1 MSRIKIEL
9 EKVLKERKISKN
21 QLCYACKLQH
31 TQLNNYCKNKVVRVD
46 LATIAKICDY
56 VGCSIADILVLEKDE
71 EPEKE
76 IAERVKET
84 CRIKN
89 NLYNLKGSFRRGKSL
104 KRSFYSTDRERFVL

>member
-56 VGCSIADILVLEKDE
+56 ADILVLEKDE

-76 IAERVKET
+76 IAEK
-84 CRIKN
+84 
-89 NLYNLKGSFRRGKSL
+89 
-104 KRSFYSTDRERFVL
+104 

>member
-56 VGCSIADILVLEKDE
+56 VG
-71 EPEKE
+71 
-76 IAERVKET
+76 
-84 CRIKN
+84 
-89 NLYNLKGSFRRGKSL
+89 
-104 KRSFYSTDRERFVL
+104 

>member
-46 LATIAKICDY
+46 LATIAKIWIMWD
-56 VGCSIADILVLEKDE
+56 AVLQIYLCWRRMKNREK
-71 EPEKE
+71 
-76 IAERVKET
+76 R
-84 CRIKN
+84 
-89 NLYNLKGSFRRGKSL
+89 
-104 KRSFYSTDRERFVL
+104 

>member
-71 EPEKE
+71 EQEKE
-76 IAERVKET
+76 ITEEDDIWEEEITEEEYLENEDSSGKQDLQDE
-84 CRIKN
+84 N
-89 NLYNLKGSFRRGKSL
+89 EKGNRK
-104 KRSFYSTDRERFVL
+104 

>member
-46 LATIAKICDY
+46 LAKELQKIR
-56 VGCSIADILVLEKDE
+56 K
-71 EPEKE
+71 
-76 IAERVKET
+76 
-84 CRIKN
+84 
-89 NLYNLKGSFRRGKSL
+89 
-104 KRSFYSTDRERFVL
+104 

>member
-31 TQLNNYCKNKVVRVD
+31 TQFFTKKRGLNNYCKNKVVRVD

-71 EPEKE
+71 EPEQE
-76 IAERVKET
+76 IAEK
-84 CRIKN
+84 
-89 NLYNLKGSFRRGKSL
+89 
-104 KRSFYSTDRERFVL
+104 

>member
-56 VGCSIADILVLEKDE
+56 VGCSIAIYWCW
-71 EPEKE
+71 
-76 IAERVKET
+76 R
-84 CRIKN
+84 RMKN
-89 NLYNLKGSFRRGKSL
+89 RK
-104 KRSFYSTDRERFVL
+104 KR

>member
-71 EPEKE
+71 EPETGN
-76 IAERVKET
+76 A
-84 CRIKN
+84 
-89 NLYNLKGSFRRGKSL
+89 FRGI
-104 KRSFYSTDRERFVL
+104 FFPDRLAFSSGLSYFK

>member
-56 VGCSIADILVLEKDE
+56 VGCSIL
-71 EPEKE
+71 
-76 IAERVKET
+76 RVYFFW
-84 CRIKN
+84 RRMKN
-89 NLYNLKGSFRRGKSL
+89 RS
-104 KRSFYSTDRERFVL
+104 KR

>member
-21 QLCYACKLQH
+21 QLCYACKLH
-31 TQLNNYCKNKVVRVD
+31 NYCKNKVVRVD

-71 EPEKE
+71 EPEQE
-76 IAERVKET
+76 IAEK
-84 CRIKN
+84 
-89 NLYNLKGSFRRGKSL
+89 
-104 KRSFYSTDRERFVL
+104 

>member
-56 VGCSIADILVLEKDE
+56 VGCSIADIRDSG
-71 EPEKE
+71 
-76 IAERVKET
+76 RVKET

-104 KRSFYSTDRERFVL
+104 KDPFIQP

>member
-71 EPEKE
+71 EPEQEK
-76 IAERVKET
+76 IVSLYSISRKDT
-84 CRIKN
+84 IWQIKN
-89 NLYNLKGSFRRGKSL
+89 RRKIWQMSEVRIRNR
-104 KRSFYSTDRERFVL
+104 KMPQ

>member
-21 QLCYACKLQH
+21 QLC
-31 TQLNNYCKNKVVRVD
+31 YCKNKVVRVD

-71 EPEKE
+71 EPEQE
-76 IAERVKET
+76 IAEK
-84 CRIKN
+84 
-89 NLYNLKGSFRRGKSL
+89 
-104 KRSFYSTDRERFVL
+104 

>member
-1 MSRIKIEL
+1 MVRKMSRIKIEL

-71 EPEKE
+71 DPEKE
-76 IAERVKET
+76 ISEE
-84 CRIKN
+84 
-89 NLYNLKGSFRRGKSL
+89 
-104 KRSFYSTDRERFVL
+104 

>member
-31 TQLNNYCKNKVVRVD
+31 TQLKVVRVD

-71 EPEKE
+71 EPGKE
-76 IAERVKET
+76 IAEE
-84 CRIKN
+84 
-89 NLYNLKGSFRRGKSL
+89 
-104 KRSFYSTDRERFVL
+104 

>member
-1 MSRIKIEL
+1 MVRKMSRIKIEL

-56 VGCSIADILVLEKDE
+56 VGCRTGARDSGKVKKD
-71 EPEKE
+71 
-76 IAERVKET
+76 
-84 CRIKN
+84 
-89 NLYNLKGSFRRGKSL
+89 Y
-104 KRSFYSTDRERFVL
+104 RF

>member
-46 LATIAKICDY
+46 LATMRRSAIMWDA
-56 VGCSIADILVLEKDE
+56 VL
-71 EPEKE
+71 
-76 IAERVKET
+76 
-84 CRIKN
+84 RIYLCWRRMKN
-89 NLYNLKGSFRRGKSL
+89 RS
-104 KRSFYSTDRERFVL
+104 KR

>member
-21 QLCYACKLQH
+21 QLCYACKH

-71 EPEKE
+71 EPGKE
-76 IAERVKET
+76 IAEE
-84 CRIKN
+84 
-89 NLYNLKGSFRRGKSL
+89 
-104 KRSFYSTDRERFVL
+104 

>member
-56 VGCSIADILVLEKDE
+56 VGCSIAVKLRLS
-71 EPEKE
+71 PGT
-76 IAERVKET
+76 AETPRM
-84 CRIKN
+84 
-89 NLYNLKGSFRRGKSL
+89 SL
-104 KRSFYSTDRERFVL
+104 TRPL

>member
-46 LATIAKICDY
+46 LATIAKDLRLCGMQY
-56 VGCSIADILVLEKDE
+56 CRYTCVGE
-71 EPEKE
+71 
-76 IAERVKET
+76 
-84 CRIKN
+84 
-89 NLYNLKGSFRRGKSL
+89 G
-104 KRSFYSTDRERFVL
+104 

>member
-56 VGCSIADILVLEKDE
+56 VGCSIADTDFKR
-71 EPEKE
+71 
-76 IAERVKET
+76 AM
-84 CRIKN
+84 IKKGDYYNLLINECN
-89 NLYNLKGSFRRGKSL
+89 NLLFIDEK
-104 KRSFYSTDRERFVL
+104 